1 MAHYAKVKD
10 GIVLQ
15 VVVAEQDVLSHLG
28 AGAGETWV
36 QTSYNTRGSKHYDQ
50 DGNEDSGTALRA
62 NFAGIGYTYDSDNDV
77 FYGAKPY
84 PSWLLDETTY
94 LWVPP
99 VAHPDDGKYY
109 TWDESSRNWVES

>member
-36 QTSYNTRGSKHYDQ
+36 QTSYNTRGGKYYDADGSEAADQSKKSR
-50 DGNEDSGTALRA
+50 GNY
-62 NFAGIGYTYDSDNDV
+62 AGIGYTYDDVNDI
-77 FYGAKPY
+77 FWPAQPHA
-84 PSWLLDETTY
+84 SWTKNNSTAS
-94 LWVPP
+94 VQ
-99 VAHPDDGKYY
+99 A
-109 TWDESSRNWVES
+109 

>member
-36 QTSYNTRGSKHYDQ
+36 QTSFNTRGGKHYGQ
-50 DGNEDSGTALRA
+50 DGNEDEGTALRA
-62 NFAGIGYTYDSDNDV
+62 NYAGVGYTYDSDNDV
-77 FYGAKPY
+77 FYAPKPY
-84 PSWLLDETTY
+84 ASWLLDGTTY
-94 LWVPP
+94 LWGAP
-99 VAHPDDGKYY
+99 VAYPSDGKYY
-109 TWDESSRNWVES
+109 IWNEDSRSWVES